1 MSSKAKK
8 PIEPSELE
16 LQVLGILWEQGPRT
30 ARQVL
35 DSLQDG
41 KTRAYTTI
49 LTVMQ
54 VMHRK
59 GLITRVPGEGLA
71 HVYKHAV
78 TRKQVFKPFF
88 SQLVTKAFGG
98 NPAAVL
104 QQLLELNTIDTE
116 DLSQMQQ
123 MIEKSQAKKQ

>member
-1 MSSKAKK
+1 MAGKAKESV
-8 PIEPSELE
+8 EPSELE

-35 DSLQDG
+35 DSLKDG

-49 LTVMQ
+49 LTTMQ
-54 VMHRK
+54 IMHRK
-59 GLITRVPGEGLA
+59 GLISRVPGEGLA

-88 SQLVTKAFGG
+88 GKLVSKAFGG
-98 NPAAVL
+98 NPSAVL
-104 QQLLELNTIDTE
+104 QQLLELNTIDTD
-116 DLSQMQQ
+116 DLSEMKQ
-123 MIEKSQAKKQ
+123 MIETSQAKKK

>member
-1 MSSKAKK
+1 MSNKAQKQ
-8 PIEPSELE
+8 IEPSELE

-35 DSLQDG
+35 DGLQDG

-59 GLITRVPGEGLA
+59 GLISRVPGEGLA
-71 HVYKHAV
+71 HVYKHEV

-88 SQLVTKAFGG
+88 SKLITKAFGG

-104 QQLLELNTIDTE
+104 QQLLELNTIDTD
-116 DLSQMQQ
+116 DLAQMKQ
-123 MIEKSQAKKQ
+123 MIEKYQGRKQ

>member
-1 MSSKAKK
+1 MVTKAKK
-8 PIEPSELE
+8 SVEPSDLE
-16 LQVLGILWEQGPRT
+16 MQVLGILWAQGPRT

-41 KTRAYTTI
+41 KDRAYTTI
-49 LTVMQ
+49 LTTMQ

-71 HVYKHAV
+71 HVYKPAV

-88 SQLVTKAFGG
+88 NKLVSKVFGG
-98 NPAAVL
+98 NPSAVL
-104 QQLLELNTIDTE
+104 QQLLELNTIDTD
-116 DLSQMQQ
+116 DLSEMKQ
-123 MIEKSQAKKQ
+123 MIEKSQAKRR

>member
-1 MSSKAKK
+1 MSTRVKK
-8 PIEPSELE
+8 SVEPSELE
-16 LQVLGILWEQGPRT
+16 MQVLGILWERGPCT

-35 DSLQDG
+35 DNLRDG

-59 GLITRVPGEGLA
+59 GLISRMPGEGLA

-88 SQLVTKAFGG
+88 GKLVSKVFGDAAGSSLATKTAFGLSALADELCG
-98 NPAAVL
+98 RLGDEVDQAAW
-104 QQLLELNTIDTE
+104 
-116 DLSQMQQ
+116 
-123 MIEKSQAKKQ
+123 

>member
-59 GLITRVPGEGLA
+59 QLITRVPGEGLA

-88 SQLVTKAFGG
+88 SKLITKAFGG

-104 QQLLELNTIDTE
+104 QQ
-116 DLSQMQQ
+116 
-123 MIEKSQAKKQ
+123 

>member
-1 MSSKAKK
+1 MASKAKK
-8 PIEPSELE
+8 LIEPSELE

-41 KTRAYTTI
+41 KARAYTTI
-49 LTVMQ
+49 LTTMQ
-54 VMHRK
+54 IMHRK
-59 GLITRVPGEGLA
+59 GLISRVPGAGLA

-88 SQLVTKAFGG
+88 GKLVSKAFGG
-98 NPAAVL
+98 NPSAVL
-104 QQLLELNTIDTE
+104 QQLLELNTIDTD
-116 DLSQMQQ
+116 DLSEMKQ
-123 MIEKSQAKKQ
+123 MIETSQAKKK

>member
-1 MSSKAKK
+1 MSTRAKK
-8 PIEPSELE
+8 SIEPSELE

-35 DSLQDG
+35 EGLQDG
-41 KTRAYTTI
+41 KPRAYTTI

-54 VMHRK
+54 NMHRK
-59 GLITRVPGEGLA
+59 ELISRGQGESLA

-88 SQLVTKAFGG
+88 SKLVTKAFGG
-98 NPAAVL
+98 NPSAVL

-116 DLSQMQQ
+116 DLSQMKQ